1 MWLIG
6 FLPDSVFYAL
16 LILGLLGIIASIFLR
31 NLPIISK
38 YHNPLFLLGLLMTVV
53 GVWFAGGIAKD
64 REYRERIAALQL
76 EIVESEKRAAE
87 ANAEI
92 EYVYVDRV
100 EVVEKVRYQ
109 VVGSIREYSNE
120 LDANCTISPKA
131 VEILNRSAD
140 ALTKAAEK

>member
-1 MWLIG
+1 MWILNWLPYWIFYLILLIG
-6 FLPDSVFYAL
+6 V
-16 LILGLLGIIASIFLR
+16 LGIVASYVLKTIPFVR
-31 NLPIISK
+31 KHAMGIQVAAI
-38 YHNPLFLLGLLMTVV
+38 LLTVV

-76 EIVESEKRAAE
+76 KIAESEKRAAE

-100 EVVEKVRYQ
+100 QVVEKVRYQ
-109 VVGSIREYSNE
+109 VIGSIREHSNE

-131 VEILNRSAD
+131 VEILNRSAE
-140 ALTKAAEK
+140 ALNEAAKK

>member
-1 MWLIG
+1 MWILNWLPYWIFYLILLIG
-6 FLPDSVFYAL
+6 VVGIVASYVLKTIPFVRKHAMGIQVAAIL
-16 LILGLLGIIASIFLR
+16 L
-31 NLPIISK
+31 
-38 YHNPLFLLGLLMTVV
+38 TVV

-76 EIVESEKRAAE
+76 KIAESEKRAAE

-92 EYVYVDRV
+92 EYVYIDRV
-100 EVVEKVRYQ
+100 QVVEKVRYE
-109 VVGSIREYSNE
+109 VIGSIREYSNE

-140 ALTKAAEK
+140 ALNKAAKK

>member
-53 GVWFAGGIAKD
+53 GVWFAGGITKD

>member
-1 MWLIG
+1 MWILNW
-6 FLPDSVFYAL
+6 LPYWVFYL
-16 LILGLLGIIASIFLR
+16 VLVLGVLGIVASYVLKTI
-31 NLPIISK
+31 PTVSK
-38 YHNPLFLLGLLMTVV
+38 HAMSIQVAAILLTVV

-76 EIVESEKRAAE
+76 EIAKSEKRAAE

-100 EVVEKVRYQ
+100 QVVEKVRYQ

-120 LDANCTISPKA
+120 LDANCTISPRA
-131 VEILNRSAD
+131 VEILNRSAN
-140 ALTKAAEK
+140 ALAKDAEK